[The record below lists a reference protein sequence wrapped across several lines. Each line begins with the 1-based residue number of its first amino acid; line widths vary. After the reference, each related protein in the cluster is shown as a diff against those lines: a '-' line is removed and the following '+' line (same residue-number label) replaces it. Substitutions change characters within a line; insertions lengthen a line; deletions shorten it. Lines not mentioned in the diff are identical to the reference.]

1 MSTASSQPTRG
12 SWYQR
17 TFTTRRPYAPLGV
30 RAVTTTIII
39 FAILGLIRSA
49 MLLVG
54 GIVAVT
60 DGESPGLVAALAGG
74 SLVVGIFYL
83 WLAYKTRRGRRWA
96 WITMLTLLS
105 LLVVLGLAIFASGLA
120 TDDDSGVVGL
130 AVAAVPLVMIL
141 LLTAPRGSR
150 DYFLRP
156 QAYSGRWHGTP
167 VADAPMMER

>member
-1 MSTASSQPTRG
+1 MSTASAQPTRG

-17 TFTTRRPYAPLGV
+17 TFTAGRPYAPWGV
-30 RAVTTTIII
+30 RTVTTIVII
-39 FAILGLIRSA
+39 FAILGLVRSA

-54 GIVAVT
+54 GIAAVT

-105 LLVVLGLAIFASGLA
+105 LPVVLGLAIFVSGLA
-120 TDDDSGVVGL
+120 ANDSGMVGL
-130 AVAAVPLVMIL
+130 PVAAVPLVMIL
-141 LLTAPRGSR
+141 LLTVPRGSR
-150 DYFLRP
+150 EYFLRP
-156 QAYSGRWHGTP
+156 QAYAARWHGTP
-167 VADAPMMER
+167 VADGQMTRR